1 MHLYLWLF
9 RAKGEDLSSRNN
21 DILKKNID
29 ILKSEAGKAGNP
41 TGLEPQ
47 PGTYFN
53 ICNAGAPAHFHRT
66 ESMFQPYVG

>member
-9 RAKGEDLSSRNN
+9 RAKGEGLSRRNN

-29 ILKSEAGKAGNP
+29 ILKSGAGKAGNP
-41 TGLEPQ
+41 TRLEPQ

-53 ICNAGAPAHFHRT
+53 IRNAGAPAHFDRT
-66 ESMFQPYVG
+66 ESLFQPHLG